1 MAQKKDW
8 REQGVRVV
16 TSERLDFD
24 TAQTNP
30 RNDKGSSDQSGK
42 CWSRKVVGWNS

>member
-16 TSERLDFD
+16 TSERLAFD
-24 TAQTNP
+24 IAQTNP

-42 CWSRKVVGWNS
+42 CWSRKVVG